1 MGPCTYC
8 GYCLYYGCGN
18 FSKSSPNACVIPAL
32 MQRENF
38 TVLTD
43 SAVVKVNKAEDGKTA
58 TGVTFIDKN
67 NKQWEQ
73 PADIVILSAF
83 QMQNVRLL
91 LL

>member
-1 MGPCTYC
+1 
-8 GYCLYYGCGN
+8 
-18 FSKSSPNACVIPAL
+18 